1 MAAASTDAILLLTA
15 PKTGYGTV
23 GTVLIKDNKKECI
36 FVIKIE
42 DLEVKSKAPV
52 GGVFKVER
60 IDARSFKFW
69 IETDGKPTMKC
80 IIQNLPADITGEPKA
95 KLEKGAVAITVNKPK
110 TVTFGGTPIKKEYR
124 QMIDLE

>member
-1 MAAASTDAILLLTA
+1 MYMFIVHKFYSPNA
-15 PKTGYGTV
+15 GTV

-60 IDARSFKFW
+60 IDAR
-69 IETDGKPTMKC
+69 
-80 IIQNLPADITGEPKA
+80 
-95 KLEKGAVAITVNKPK
+95 
-110 TVTFGGTPIKKEYR
+110 
-124 QMIDLE
+124 